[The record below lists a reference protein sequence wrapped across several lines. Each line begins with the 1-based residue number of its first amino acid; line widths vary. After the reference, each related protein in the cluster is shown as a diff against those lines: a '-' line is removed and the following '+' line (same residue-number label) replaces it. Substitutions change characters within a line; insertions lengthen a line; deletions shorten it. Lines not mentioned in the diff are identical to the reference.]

1 MSHPDRHGLI
11 AYLRL
16 LGGTHAEAVQ
26 HDELPGDGDWRPTS
40 KPIPEPIRLG
50 GGGLHFAPHPDPD
63 DDEDDDFFAPEQ
75 ETDDGRTDRRT
86 DAQ

>member
-26 HDELPGDGDWRPTS
+26 HDELPGDGDDRPTGFT
-40 KPIPEPIRLG
+40 G
-50 GGGLHFAPHPDPD
+50 GFMTPAPDPD